1 MIELVFEGMCRD
13 CKRAD
18 LELIQTE
25 TYDEYE
31 YNYWDVHCKHENA
44 CNRILKLATDQKRG
58 EQG

>member
-1 MIELVFEGMCRD
+1 MIELVFKGMCRD

-25 TYDEYE
+25 TYDE

-44 CNRILKLATDQKRG
+44 CNRILKLATNRKKG
-58 EQG
+58 EQDE